1 MARRTCLRLLVLL
14 PLLAAAKS
22 YYYPEISTEVM
33 LQADGSARIVQER
46 TYAFDGRFSWA
57 ELDLKKQGAADIH
70 FNRLAMATDA
80 GWRDLQPQ
88 ELTSSDRSLYLRWG
102 YSAED
107 EQRTFLID
115 YTVEGA
121 VRRYEDVAEFNWKVI
136 EDEHQRIGR
145 IGVRVVLPAP
155 SPDLFKVYVHSAAR
169 PGTLSFPG
177 TFDTAYIQQTGIP
190 RNAFVEVRA
199 LSSPELYP
207 QTPQVAQRRYAQ
219 ILAEEKRNFL
229 SASLKTYF
237 FLPLG
242 LLLLIP
248 LPVIL
253 LIAFYRRHGREPEL
267 GYEAIYEHEAP
278 RKAPPAAVPLIL
290 HQKPDKSALIQ
301 PLFAGMMATLL
312 DLGRRGAVVVQETK
326 EGRRSRYSFRLAK
339 PELAEKSGEFAS
351 KVTKFFFGQVAS
363 GRAEFDESDV
373 KKYGQSRPSA
383 AKDFV
388 GDVFDTGTAWWHKA
402 LGTDFVERASS
413 RAYWTFL
420 LIVLACTVAGA
431 FSLVNGLSAIVF
443 FEPPVRL
450 IVAGVVAGLVF
461 VVFMLLGRTILRWT
475 ETAYLEHRRWKNFR
489 KFLQDFSAI
498 EQAPVGLLAIWEQYY
513 VYAVALGV
521 ATEFLK
527 HVTRLAEQRGTNLAL
542 PVWYLSAGGMH
553 GGSLASMG
561 QGLSGFSSFAT
572 NMSSMMS
579 SFSTASASGGGF
591 SGGGRR
597 RWRRRQ
603 FRSRL
608 SRTPAVHHQDTKRFR
623 TPSLC
628 VICAVCG

>member
-1 MARRTCLRLLVLL
+1 MARRVFMRLLVLL

-22 YYYPEISTEVM
+22 YYFSEIDTEYH
-33 LQADGSARIVQER
+33 LQPDGSVRVFQQR
-46 TYAFDGRFSWA
+46 TYVFDGRFSWA
-57 ELDLKKQGAADIH
+57 DIDLVKQGASDIR
-70 FNRLAMATDA
+70 FNRLAMETDD
-80 GWRDLQPQ
+80 GWLEIEPQ
-88 ELTSSDRSLYLRWG
+88 ELTNTARSLYVRWG

-107 EQRTFLID
+107 ETRTFMLD
-115 YTVEGA
+115 YTVVGA
-121 VRRYEDVAEFNWKVI
+121 VKRYEDVAEFYWKVV
-136 EDEHQRIGR
+136 EEEHERIGR
-145 IGVRVVLPAP
+145 IAVRVTLPAP

-169 PGTLSFPG
+169 PGRL
-177 TFDTAYIQQTGIP
+177 TFFRTMYTAKFEQAGIP
-190 RNAFVEVRA
+190 KNTYVEVRA
-199 LSSPELYP
+199 LSNPDIYP
-207 QTPQVAQRRYAQ
+207 QVPKTAQKRYAQ

-248 LPVIL
+248 LPVML
-253 LIAFYRRHGREPEL
+253 LIAFYRRHGREPKL
-267 GYEAIYEHEAP
+267 GYEAIYEHEPP
-278 RKAPPAAVPLIL
+278 REAPPAAVPLIL
-290 HQKPDKSALIQ
+290 HQKPDKSALTQ
-301 PLFAGMMATLL
+301 SLFSGMMATLL

-326 EGRRSRYSFRLAK
+326 EGRRSRYSFRLVK

-351 KVTKFFFGQVAS
+351 KVIEFFFGQVAS

-383 AKDFV
+383 VRDFI

-420 LIVLACTVAGA
+420 LLVLACTVAGA

-443 FEPPVRL
+443 FQPPVRL
-450 IVAGVVAGLVF
+450 IVTAVVAGLVF
-461 VVFMLLGRTILRWT
+461 VLFMLLGRTILRWT

-527 HVTRLAEQRGTNLAL
+527 HVTRLAEQRGTSLAL

-553 GGSLASMG
+553 GASLASMG
-561 QGLSGFSSFAT
+561 QGLSGFSSFAS

-591 SGGGRR
+591 SGGGGGGGGGG
-597 RWRRRQ
+597 
-603 FRSRL
+603 S
-608 SRTPAVHHQDTKRFR
+608 SGA
-623 TPSLC
+623 
-628 VICAVCG
+628 G